1 MKSEWL
7 TPLAILAA
15 GILISGAIHHLGPA
29 GPAGNISTQAL
40 YGNGYVYIVDLEK
53 GAIKNMIPVKQ

>member
-1 MKSEWL
+1 MKSEWP
-7 TPLAILAA
+7 TPLAILLAGVLVAA
-15 GILISGAIHHLGPA
+15 AIHFRPA
-29 GPAGNISTQAL
+29 ASGEASSTQAL